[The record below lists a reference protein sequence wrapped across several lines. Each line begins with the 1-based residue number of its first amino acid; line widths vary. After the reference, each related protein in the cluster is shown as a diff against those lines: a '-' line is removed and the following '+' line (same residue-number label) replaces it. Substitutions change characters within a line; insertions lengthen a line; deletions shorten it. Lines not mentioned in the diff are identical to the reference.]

1 MKIYYDD
8 NKFLRICVEIYHLFH
23 ILFVIPNAIKI
34 LSHKKFIDHMMS
46 DIKIEEIESFIFR
59 GIINVFLIII
69 FEWVMQ

>member
-8 NKFLRICVEIYHLFH
+8 NKFLRIFVEIYHLFH
-23 ILFVIPNAIKI
+23 ILFITPNAIKI
-34 LSHKKFIDHMMS
+34 LLHKKFIDHMMS